1 MTEEHILEYG
11 ILEEEND
18 SLLVAE
24 GYSWR
29 GFADEL
35 QELHYLQ
42 GARFI
47 NQLKLIIYYGEFHP
61 VEGETNIYSA
71 LGEQSEDYGNL
82 LNAARKAVENGYRVF
97 ILPNPKGIRTADFI
111 FERKGVYKMFD
122 LKTISGKSSV
132 SNRLFESIGQTNH
145 VVLNMTTNVEP
156 RLLAKDVQHYFEAN
170 KEARE
175 VLIIKGNKF
184 LSVSRRFVE
193 GKDYI
198 KMFMKRY
205 LRQ

>member
-11 ILEEEND
+11 ILEEENN

-35 QELHYLQ
+35 QELHYLK
-42 GARFI
+42 GASFI

-82 LNAARKAVENGYRVF
+82 LNAARKAVENGYRV
-97 ILPNPKGIRTADFI
+97 L
-111 FERKGVYKMFD
+111 
-122 LKTISGKSSV
+122 
-132 SNRLFESIGQTNH
+132 
-145 VVLNMTTNVEP
+145 LNMAV
-156 RLLAKDVQHYFEAN
+156 
-170 KEARE
+170 
-175 VLIIKGNKF
+175 
-184 LSVSRRFVE
+184 
-193 GKDYI
+193 DY
-198 KMFMKRY
+198 
-205 LRQ
+205 